1 MHFDVRMNVRH
12 HIALRFRNGSRRA
25 LCSREAKLLEVHEAK
40 AAIGSGA
47 LRKLSPAEAAKAR
60 TQDLRRLF
68 SIGEQGD

>member
-1 MHFDVRMNVRH
+1 MTEDT
-12 HIALRFRNGSRRA
+12 L
-25 LCSREAKLLEVHEAK
+25 EEKLLELQEAK

-68 SIGEQGD
+68 SISEQGD

>member
-1 MHFDVRMNVRH
+1 MLGAPRSHTDVFAR
-12 HIALRFRNGSRRA
+12 GRA
-25 LCSREAKLLEVHEAK
+25 VTEDTLEEKLLELQEAK